1 VNHNLPRSGAQVRGA
16 DSEIEQLTRR
26 LADLERSDDSACE
39 RLLARVCRER
49 LAALQADGAGD

>member
-1 VNHNLPRSGAQVRGA
+1 LPRSGAQVRGP